1 MRVWPTLVVLLVAR
15 PLMAEVT
22 ITPTGDQHVS
32 VRVVAAPLA
41 EVLDQLARRTGMR
54 VSYEGSQPRQ
64 PITLTV
70 EDRTTVQ
77 AVMAVMEGQ
86 GLNFGLRMDASGT
99 RVDRL
104 LVLGLAPVT
113 PGSASPSGSTH
124 AGRPPSMQPL
134 PTNGEDEPEDPTPE
148 IDQPD
153 PEPPPG
159 LSPPVIPRRPGGPGG
174 PGGPPMRGPMPTAAP
189 SAPPTQPESLHGG
202 SPFAPVPTPFPQA
215 PPTKEEQP
223 PN

>member
-1 MRVWPTLVVLLVAR
+1 MRVWSTLVVLLLAR
-15 PLMAEVT
+15 PLAAEVT

-54 VSYEGSQPRQ
+54 VTYEGSQPRQ

-70 EDRTTVQ
+70 EDRTAVQ

-104 LVLGLAPVT
+104 LVLGLAPSSA
-113 PGSASPSGSTH
+113 GSASSTSSAH
-124 AGRPPSMQPL
+124 ATRPQPMQTL
-134 PTNGEDEPEDPTPE
+134 PTGVEDEQEDPTPE

-159 LSPPVIPRRPGGPGG
+159 LGPAQAPRRPGGPGG
-174 PGGPPMRGPMPTAAP
+174 PPLRGFIP
-189 SAPPTQPESLHGG
+189 SAVPSPQPTTPESLHGG
-202 SPFAPVPTPFPQA
+202 SPFAPTPTPFPQA
-215 PPTKEEQP
+215 APTTAEDQP